1 MDKDIIIAIK
11 EELAEV
17 SLDLNLIELESYK
30 KISKHAK
37 NTEGILYDLLEKDGY
52 ISNEKILV
60 ALENKYG
67 ITLLKEAKAI
77 EANYKNFPYKFC
89 EKNGL
94 TPIGYDGTTIVVGIC
109 SPGGLNSM
117 KNLSL
122 LTGKKVTAKFIHLQV
137 FIDFL
142 MKQNNHLN
150 LQGISLGDKP
160 KKEIKISPL
169 EKPIQK
175 TKVSFISLLR
185 LKYFKVLHGQR
196 HHYSDQRRACRSLA

>member
-17 SLDLNLIELESYK
+17 SLDLNLIESESYK

-60 ALENKYG
+60 ALENKYS
-67 ITLLKEAKAI
+67 ITLAKEAESI

-94 TPIGYDGTTIVVGIC
+94 TYKLRTTPILSDDEITSLY
-109 SPGGLNSM
+109 LNGD
-117 KNLSL
+117 L
-122 LTGKKVTAKFIHLQV
+122 IW
-137 FIDFL
+137 IDRY
-142 MKQNNHLN
+142 KIKYENRINN
-150 LQGISLGDKP
+150 
-160 KKEIKISPL
+160 
-169 EKPIQK
+169 K
-175 TKVSFISLLR
+175 TKI
-185 LKYFKVLHGQR
+185 
-196 HHYSDQRRACRSLA
+196 